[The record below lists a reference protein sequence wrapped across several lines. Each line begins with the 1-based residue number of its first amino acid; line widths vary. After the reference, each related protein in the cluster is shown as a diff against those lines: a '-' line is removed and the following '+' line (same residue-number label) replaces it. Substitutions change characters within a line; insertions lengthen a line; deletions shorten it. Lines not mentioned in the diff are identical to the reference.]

1 MVLLKFTDEAQIPDQ
16 DVFLSEDLILPT
28 SL

>member
-1 MVLLKFTDEAQIPDQ
+1 MVLLKFTDEAQIQDQ